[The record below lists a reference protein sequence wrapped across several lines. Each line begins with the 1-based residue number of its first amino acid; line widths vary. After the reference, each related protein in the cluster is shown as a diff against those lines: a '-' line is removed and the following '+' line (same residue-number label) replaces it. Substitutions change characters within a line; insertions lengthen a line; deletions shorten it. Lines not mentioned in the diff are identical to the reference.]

1 MTSLASTMTIKNIEI
16 IDDIFLKN
24 ESYVLDPNWLAPSCK
39 IGGALC
45 LDIRQHSESRQKL
58 YAKAL
63 KSIAEAISKNFNL
76 WLLVT
81 TGKVEFSRVN
91 KHKKLWNRL
100 KHTSSSLPDGVR
112 SNEYYVE
119 HEDNLEYFGA
129 MHLQSMN
136 YENLAEFFYPNGN
149 GYIAALGK
157 NDILI
162 DEVIRE
168 GWGEAGSHSYGYPKE
183 LINFACKKPV
193 LFIRPIG
200 FADDREVGAM
210 AIAQTNIVR
219 EYFVGVETSA
229 SDPDQI
235 AR

>member
-1 MTSLASTMTIKNIEI
+1 MTIKNIEVI
-16 IDDIFLKN
+16 NDIFLKN
-24 ESYVLDPNWLAPSCK
+24 ESYVLDPNWLAPSCV

-45 LDIRQHSESRQKL
+45 LGIRQYPEPRQKL

-100 KHTSSSLPDGVR
+100 KHASSSLPDGVR
-112 SNEYYVE
+112 SNEYSIE
-119 HEDNLEYFGA
+119 HEDALEYFGA
-129 MHLQSMN
+129 VHLQSIN
-136 YENLAEFFYPNGN
+136 YEDLAEFFNING
-149 GYIAALGK
+149 LGFIGGLCK
-157 NDILI
+157 IEFLF

-168 GWGEAGSHSYGYPKE
+168 GWGGAGSHSYGYPKE

-219 EYFVGVETSA
+219 EYFVGVAKPQEPA
-229 SDPDQI
+229 
-235 AR
+235 